1 MKGGAFR
8 VLILVAALLARV
20 AAGPGSDEAS
30 KIPDR
35 NLNDHHE
42 VSHIESHHTSSEHEH
57 AVHVDTHHASEGHSE
72 SVHVE
77 AHHDENEHHEE
88 HSGESEGSQES
99 GSAEEAHPNIE
110 FSTYDDI
117 EHMRNFQA
125 ISGDLKA
132 YETEYSD
139 CLSEIPDAEFSEA
152 RIDQCIGHNFIKVLV
167 DIKYVT
173 MKTMS
178 QGDSRVRSIFVD
190 RCYSDAF
197 GHEEYLSGCDVM
209 ERDVLNMLWTGLNF
223 VDILLINSDKYQ
235 YEYGR
240 VPVSTF
246 GLILDDLKK
255 FGAEFF
261 ELIDEIDSHKEVT
274 VLRLKNYI
282 EDRINLIAEAEHE
295 QIESGD
301 HEETVTHTF
310 DIEEQHELPESHH
323 RKLLPEFQI
332 GSGGGKPDDH
342 NRWVNKQAV
351 AKESNKRI
359 YDKPQTPGV
368 FSFGGMGGQ
377 QAFRQHFNA
386 AGAQPTREAFRRMN
400 LGRF

>member
-1 MKGGAFR
+1 MKGVALR
-8 VLILVAALLARV
+8 ALILVTALLAKIAVGAVQTPKRGLSDHGHES
-20 AAGPGSDEAS
+20 AAHVEEHHTDVHIQE
-30 KIPDR
+30 
-35 NLNDHHE
+35 HHE
-42 VSHIESHHTSSEHEH
+42 
-57 AVHVDTHHASEGHSE
+57 THGG
-72 SVHVE
+72 
-77 AHHDENEHHEE
+77 HEE
-88 HSGESEGSQES
+88 HSDESQGSGES
-99 GSAEEAHPNIE
+99 GSAEEAHPSIE
-110 FSTYDDI
+110 FNSYDDV

-139 CLSEIPDAEFSEA
+139 CLSEISDGEFSEA

-173 MKTMS
+173 MKTMA

-190 RCYSDAF
+190 RCYSEAF
-197 GHEEYLSGCDVM
+197 GHEEFLSGCDVM

-246 GLILDDLKK
+246 GLILEDLKR
-255 FGAEFF
+255 FGNEFF

-295 QIESGD
+295 HLDSND
-301 HEETVTHTF
+301 HEVTVTHTL
-310 DIEEQHELPESHH
+310 DIEEEHGLPESHH

-332 GSGGGKPDDH
+332 GSGGGKPDNH
-342 NRWVNKQAV
+342 NRWVNNRAV
-351 AKESNKRI
+351 AKESKKRI
-359 YDKPQTPGV
+359 YTKPQTPGV
-368 FSFGGMGGQ
+368 FSFGGLSGQ
-377 QAFRQHFNA
+377 QAVRQQFNKP
-386 AGAQPTREAFRRMN
+386 GAQPSREAFRRMN
-400 LGRF
+400 LSRF